1 MIYILK
7 KNEIK
12 DLKYLIE
19 NLTNERDDFEQDI
32 KKLKDEVHQSKKII
46 DNQCYEIERI
56 KNQKKSNDVSTI
68 IFYFLYATI
77 KCDSLNKKCY

>member
-1 MIYILK
+1 MMYIPLNK

-12 DLKYLIE
+12 DLKYIIE

-46 DNQCYEIERI
+46 DNQSYEIERI

-68 IFYFLYATI
+68 IFYFFVCHHQKT
-77 KCDSLNKKCY
+77 NVTN